1 MCGVETSLGTT
12 LSNIGREALRIVLP
26 SWCVGCDRDLPWRD
40 RVASC
45 CGNCWR
51 ALPGI
56 TSAKCKSCALP
67 LQVEDRQSC
76 LSTSTTGQ
84 AGLPVLHCVA
94 CLTNPLGLEW
104 CEAWGEYR
112 DGLERV
118 LHAFKFEHHDFLDE
132 PLADLLL
139 ATLTER
145 GDLAFDAIVP
155 IPMHRS
161 QKRIRGY
168 NQAELLA
175 IALARRIRVRCAPT
189 LLGKTVA
196 RRRQSTLA
204 RSERMANVRGV
215 FAASA
220 GADAKSIL
228 VVDDICTTGETL
240 RAAAQTLLD
249 AGAARVCAISVAKA
263 T

>member
-1 MCGVETSLGTT
+1 MCGVETRLSTT

-45 CGNCWR
+45 CGHCWR
-51 ALPGI
+51 ALPRI
-56 TSAKCKSCALP
+56 TSAKCQSCALP
-67 LQVEDRQSC
+67 LSNGGAP
-76 LSTSTTGQ
+76 L
-84 AGLPVLHCVA
+84 AAAVLCVPCTA
-94 CLTNPLGLEW
+94 NPSSLTW

-132 PLADLLL
+132 PLAKLLQ
-139 ATLTER
+139 ATLTVR

-155 IPMHRS
+155 IPMHRT
-161 QKRIRGY
+161 QKRTRGY

-175 IALARRIRVRCAPT
+175 IALAARIEVPCQPA
-189 LLGKTVA
+189 LLTKTSA
-196 RRRQSTLA
+196 RQRQSTLA
-204 RSERMANVRGV
+204 RSERVANVRGV
-215 FAASA
+215 FSASSD
-220 GADAKSIL
+220 ADGKSLLI
-228 VVDDICTTGETL
+228 VDDICTTGETL
-240 RAAAQTLLD
+240 RSAAQALLD
-249 AGAARVCAISVAKA
+249 CGAARVCAISVAKA

>member
-1 MCGVETSLGTT
+1 LCIPCT
-12 LSNIGREALRIVLP
+12 
-26 SWCVGCDRDLPWRD
+26 
-40 RVASC
+40 
-45 CGNCWR
+45 
-51 ALPGI
+51 
-56 TSAKCKSCALP
+56 
-67 LQVEDRQSC
+67 
-76 LSTSTTGQ
+76 
-84 AGLPVLHCVA
+84 
-94 CLTNPLGLEW
+94 TNPLGLTW

-139 ATLTER
+139 QTLTAR

-161 QKRIRGY
+161 QKRTRGY

-175 IALARRIRVRCAPT
+175 VALGRRIDVSCQPAFLT
-189 LLGKTVA
+189 KTVA

-204 RSERMANVRGV
+204 RSERVANVRGV

-220 GADAKSIL
+220 DADGKSIL
-228 VVDDICTTGETL
+228 IVDDICTTGETL
-240 RAAAQTLLD
+240 RAAARALLD